1 MDVRFHGR
9 WKKGAQNRCAGA
21 FCKQKLRKISPLES
35 PRRLWQPP
43 AMRLL
48 LLLSA
53 LFLPF
58 SLLAEDAPAKI
69 LKALPQ
75 TAAECERGE
84 VTTYDR
90 PELGASVDYKKAGV
104 VITVYLYDL
113 GKKSIAP
120 KLDDPTLQQAFKMAM
135 SDLKQATKLGYYSNL
150 QEVDAGTAKFG
161 EGRETLRARYR
172 LTREKGTDA
181 GQRFVS
187 EIHVWEASDKSS
199 KCG

>member
-1 MDVRFHGR
+1 
-9 WKKGAQNRCAGA
+9 
-21 FCKQKLRKISPLES
+21 
-35 PRRLWQPP
+35 
-43 AMRLL
+43 MRLL

-113 GKKSIAP
+113 GKKSIGA

-187 EIHVWEASDKSS
+187 EIHVWGGFGQIIKVRMTGDIENEAAHTKLMEKFMPALIDALQKLDQP
-199 KCG
+199 KVL